1 MSYPKGYFHQNESL
15 CLKCRYASDCQHA
28 KSINEANSIRD
39 GGEQFHVNSCDHFRE
54 KKRGPCRDCHEVY
67 ELNNGLCMYCEL
79 EERRMETKAIMLA
92 VLAIVVGL
100 SVKFLV
106 G

>member
-1 MSYPKGYFHQNESL
+1 MNKDSICFKCKRMGGCVILEHLKVGSCEEISIKECAGFEESNKGM
-15 CLKCRYASDCQHA
+15 
-28 KSINEANSIRD
+28 
-39 GGEQFHVNSCDHFRE
+39 
-54 KKRGPCRDCHEVY
+54 CRDCHEVR
-67 ELNNGLCMYCEL
+67 ELNNGLCMYCEI

>member
-1 MSYPKGYFHQNESL
+1 MNKDSICFKCKRMGDCKFWSDEEEKTDFEISVKYCNEF
-15 CLKCRYASDCQHA
+15 
-28 KSINEANSIRD
+28 ET
-39 GGEQFHVNSCDHFRE
+39 
-54 KKRGPCRDCHEVY
+54 KRGMCRDCHEVH

-92 VLAIVVGL
+92 VLAIVAGL

>member
-1 MSYPKGYFHQNESL
+1 MNKDSICF
-15 CLKCRYASDCQHA
+15 KCKRNDKCDLDGFKAA
-28 KSINEANSIRD
+28 KALNLAMF
-39 GGEQFHVNSCDHFRE
+39 QC
-54 KKRGPCRDCHEVY
+54 KRFETKEGMCRDCYEVR

>member
-1 MSYPKGYFHQNESL
+1 MNKDSICF
-15 CLKCRYASDCQHA
+15 KCKNSNCDEGDQQRSKKPNGRAVSCGEF
-28 KSINEANSIRD
+28 EANK
-39 GGEQFHVNSCDHFRE
+39 GM
-54 KKRGPCRDCHEVY
+54 CRDCHEIH

-79 EERRMETKAIMLA
+79 EERRMETKAVMLA
-92 VLAIVVGL
+92 ALAIVVGL

>member
-1 MSYPKGYFHQNESL
+1 MEDKEIGM
-15 CLKCRYASDCQHA
+15 
-28 KSINEANSIRD
+28 
-39 GGEQFHVNSCDHFRE
+39 
-54 KKRGPCRDCHEVY
+54 CRDCHEVH

>member
-1 MSYPKGYFHQNESL
+1 MEDKEIGM
-15 CLKCRYASDCQHA
+15 
-28 KSINEANSIRD
+28 
-39 GGEQFHVNSCDHFRE
+39 
-54 KKRGPCRDCHEVY
+54 CRDCHEVH

-79 EERRMETKAIMLA
+79 EERRMETKVIMLA
-92 VLAIVVGL
+92 VMAIVVLL

>member
-1 MSYPKGYFHQNESL
+1 MNKDSICFKCKRNDKCDLKGF
-15 CLKCRYASDCQHA
+15 KVA
-28 KSINEANSIRD
+28 KELNLAMLQCKLFETK
-39 GGEQFHVNSCDHFRE
+39 E
-54 KKRGPCRDCHEVY
+54 GPCRDCHEIH

-79 EERRMETKAIMLA
+79 EELRMETKVIMLA